1 MSRSL
6 TQSFVRDRFTWLA
19 YFALAY
25 YAYTQATLGPLVPFL
40 RDELKI
46 NYTIAGLH
54 LSAYALGMFGAG
66 LTADRMVR
74 RFGRLLLFWGG
85 GAGMALGAVLL
96 TLGRHPAV
104 TIASTFF
111 MALLGSNL
119 LVMIQSTLADKH
131 GELRAYALTESNV
144 MAVIGASAAPII
156 IGFSESSGLNWR
168 MALFISVAAWLLMA
182 FTSRRVPLPESRQP
196 EHHSHSPSRARLP
209 RIFWAY
215 WLVVF
220 ISVSIEWS
228 MIFWA
233 AEFMEKVAGLSKEAA
248 ATSVSLFF
256 IAQVIGRAAG
266 SWLTRHYATGK
277 LLLLA
282 GVIII
287 GGFPLFWLG
296 RMPLVN
302 ALGLFLCGLG
312 VANLYPLTL
321 SLASAVGRANPDAAS
336 GYTSMGSGIAILVA
350 PQLLGVL
357 ADQFGIQWAYSVV
370 APLSLAIIVVTW
382 YANCQRD

>member
-1 MSRSL
+1 M
-6 TQSFVRDRFTWLA
+6 TQAFIRDRFTWLA

-66 LTADRMVR
+66 LTADRMAR
-74 RFGRLLLFWGG
+74 RFGRPLLFWGG
-85 GAGMALGAVLL
+85 GAGMALGACLL

-104 TIASTFF
+104 TIGSTFF
-111 MALLGSNL
+111 MALSGSYL
-119 LVMIQSTLADKH
+119 LVMIQSTLADRH
-131 GELRAYALTESNV
+131 GELRAYALTEVNV

-168 MALFISVAAWLLMA
+168 LALFISVAAWLLLA
-182 FTSRRVPLPESRQP
+182 FTARRVPLPESSQP
-196 EHHSHSPSRARLP
+196 AQPGSRSAARLP

-233 AEFMEKVAGLSKEAA
+233 AEFMEKVTGLSKEAA
-248 ATSVSLFF
+248 AASVSLFF
-256 IAQVIGRAAG
+256 IAQVVGRAAG
-266 SWLTRHYATGK
+266 SWLTRHYATGR

-350 PQLLGVL
+350 PQILGVL
-357 ADQFGIQWAYSVV
+357 ADQLGIQGAYSIV
-370 APLSLAIIVVTW
+370 APLALAIIVVTW
-382 YANCQRD
+382 YANRQ

>member
-1 MSRSL
+1 M
-6 TQSFVRDRFTWLA
+6 TQAFIRDRFTWLA
-19 YFALAY
+19 YLMLGY

-54 LSAYALGMFGAG
+54 LSAYAVGMFTAG
-66 LTADRMVR
+66 LTGDRLAR
-74 RFGRLLLFWGG
+74 RLGRPILFWGG

-96 TLGRHPAV
+96 TLGHHPAITV
-104 TIASTFF
+104 GSTLL
-111 MALLGSNL
+111 MALLGSYL
-119 LVMIQSTLADKH
+119 LVMIQSTLADRH
-131 GELRAYALTESNV
+131 GELRAYALTEANV

-168 MALFISVAAWLLMA
+168 LALFMSVTVWLLMA
-182 FTSRRVPLPESRQP
+182 FTCRRVPLPESRQP
-196 EHHSHSPSRARLP
+196 TQTGSRSGVRLP
-209 RIFWAY
+209 RTFWAY

-233 AEFMEKVAGLSKEAA
+233 AEFMQKVAGLSKEAA

-256 IAQVIGRAAG
+256 IAQVVGRAAG

-282 GVIII
+282 GVIIV

-296 RMPLVN
+296 RMPVVN

-336 GYTSMGSGIAILVA
+336 GYTSMGSGAAILIA
-350 PQLLGVL
+350 PQLLAVL
-357 ADQFGIQWAYSVV
+357 ADRIGIQGAYGLV
-370 APLSLAIIVVTW
+370 APLALAIIVVSW
-382 YANCQRD
+382 YANRQRN